1 MQSLG
6 DLLYWTPVIYVL
18 LINLVAFAAMWWDKW
33 KATRH
38 EWRIAEASLHVVGI
52 MGGAVGIFAGMYTFR
67 HKTQK
72 RSFQALAFVGLVVS
86 LIIYWIIIQIYI

>member
-1 MQSLG
+1 MESFG
-6 DLLYWTPVIYVL
+6 SLLYWTPVLYVL
-18 LINLVAFAAMWWDKW
+18 LINLVAFVAMWWDKR
-33 KATRH
+33 KATRN

-86 LIIYWIIIQIYI
+86 LTIYWIILQMYT

>member
-6 DLLYWTPVIYVL
+6 SLLYWAPVIYVL
-18 LINLVAFAAMWWDKW
+18 FINLVAFTAMWWDKW
-33 KATRH
+33 KATRN